1 MKIYR
6 KLKSVF
12 DQKLLAKQ
20 LKITNLNYYF
30 DQDFFKNKVFKK
42 PWGYEFLIFSNDFV
56 SIIILFLNSYGSTS
70 FHCHP
75 RKKTSITV
83 LKGKIQIDLTN
94 KSHILY
100 KNSSMDL
107 GKNIFHKSSNLSKN
121 NCILMEIETP
131 TLKED
136 LLRYKDSYRRS
147 ISGYDL
153 YNFDKLE
160 KKTLNKI
167 GIYKIN
173 DKKFKLNESLT
184 LEYLNIRNIEEYYS
198 IKKRYSDKKT
208 MLMPINKGKKIDN
221 SKTLFSLNKITD
233 IKMKSLMIKE
243 NIFLIIGKE
252 KT

>member
-1 MKIYR
+1 
-6 KLKSVF
+6 
-12 DQKLLAKQ
+12 
-20 LKITNLNYYF
+20 
-30 DQDFFKNKVFKK
+30 
-42 PWGYEFLIFSNDFV
+42 
-56 SIIILFLNSYGSTS
+56 
-70 FHCHP
+70 
-75 RKKTSITV
+75 
-83 LKGKIQIDLTN
+83 
-94 KSHILY
+94 
-100 KNSSMDL
+100 
-107 GKNIFHKSSNLSKN
+107 
-121 NCILMEIETP
+121 
-131 TLKED
+131 
-136 LLRYKDSYRRS
+136 KDSYRRS